1 MSTRLLLQLLGF
13 WLLLSRPCGA
23 RVSERWL
30 DQVIHVCGRDYV
42 RTVIEICGMSVGRLA
57 LSPER
62 PASVSSPYPLFKN
75 LTETVPSFIN
85 REAEPFDMTLKCLP
99 DLSEE
104 PKAALSQGLKLL
116 PELQYASAL
125 RDSAV
130 SLEGFEKTSRQ
141 TQGEAEDK
149 RPPGLQYSCS
159 DAHSRRRR
167 ESDVRLSE
175 QCCNVG
181 CTRRSIAK
189 VC

>member
-1 MSTRLLLQLLGF
+1 MSSRFLLQLLGF

-23 RVSERWL
+23 RVSEKWL
-30 DQVIHVCGRDYV
+30 DEVIHVCGRDYA
-42 RTVIEICGMSVGRLA
+42 RAVIEICGTSVGRLA

-62 PASVSSPYPLFKN
+62 PAS
-75 LTETVPSFIN
+75 EIMPSFIN
-85 REAEPFDMTLKCLP
+85 RDAEPFDMMLKCLP

-104 PKAALSQGLKLL
+104 PKAALSQGLKPL

-130 SLEGFEKTSRQ
+130 SLEGFEKTSRK

-149 RPPGLQYSCS
+149 RPLGLQYSRS
-159 DAHSRRRR
+159 DAHSRKRR
-167 ESDVRLSE
+167 EFDVRLSK